1 MDVDDIISY
10 IIIVVAALFVY
21 AMTRIGK
28 NECGKD
34 GDLDDEDV
42 EVIEEE
48 NGDITIHIRNP
59 KR

>member
-1 MDVDDIISY
+1 MDTEEITVC
-10 IIIVVAALFVY
+10 IVTAVLCFLYLLGLF
-21 AMTRIGK
+21 K
-28 NECGKD
+28 ESHC
-34 GDLDDEDV
+34 DLDDDEDV